1 MNERQKK
8 FCEAFLTSGNATQSY
23 IEAGYSPKGAG
34 QSADKLLKNTEI
46 QNYIQEQLRTLH
58 NSKIASAEEVLEYF
72 TKVMRGESQSEV
84 IVYETKNGIT
94 KPIHMKKAP
103 DEKERLRAGEN
114 LGKRYR
120 LFTDRMDINVETP
133 VFTGE
138 DELED

>member
-58 NSKIASAEEVLEYF
+58 NSKRASAEEVLEYF

-84 IVYETKNGIT
+84 IVYETKNGVT
-94 KPIHMKKAP
+94 CPIHMKKAP

>member
-1 MNERQKK
+1 
-8 FCEAFLTSGNATQSY
+8 
-23 IEAGYSPKGAG
+23 
-34 QSADKLLKNTEI
+34 
-46 QNYIQEQLRTLH
+46 
-58 NSKIASAEEVLEYF
+58 
-72 TKVMRGESQSEV
+72 MRGESQSEV